1 MSLKMK
7 LFDAKSV
14 DAFWCAEFNYMARH
28 FLLTADGGSRG
39 NPGPA
44 GYGAV
49 ITENG
54 AIIAELYDFIGIGTN
69 NVAEYSGLIA
79 GLSAIHALDHEATVD
94 VKMDSK
100 LVVEQMSGRW
110 QIKHADMR
118 SLASD
123 ARAAHS
129 PNLVN
134 YTWIPRDENSHAD
147 RLANKALDLQ
157 VGGGEITSV
166 RKNFLTERLL
176 STEKATTIFL
186 IRHGETPLTPMK
198 KFSGDGPLN
207 PQLTETGLAQA
218 ERVAAAIA
226 ILKPETI
233 IASPL
238 NRTKQTAEAI
248 SRATG
253 LPINFDE
260 AWIECSFGIWDGMS
274 IQEVIDEY
282 PNDYQ
287 AWVSSTSFAPP
298 EGESYASVSLRIDEA
313 LEAIAATYPGQRV
326 AVVTHNGTIKTAA
339 KLAVGGPPES
349 IFHID
354 VSPCSITTISIWP
367 SDGLR
372 ALRSLNETSHLR

>member
-1 MSLKMK
+1 
-7 LFDAKSV
+7 
-14 DAFWCAEFNYMARH
+14 MARH

-44 GYGAV
+44 GYGSV

-54 AIIAELYDFIGIGTN
+54 KIIAELYDFIGVATN

-79 GLSAIHALDHEATVD
+79 GLTAIHEIDPTATID

-118 SLASD
+118 VLAHNPSL
-123 ARAAHS
+123 
-129 PNLVN
+129 VT

-147 RLANKALDLQ
+147 RLANKALDQ
-157 VGGGEITSV
+157 EAGGGEVIQIQ
-166 RKNFLTERLL
+166 KNYLTERLL
-176 STEKATTIFL
+176 SSEKATTIYL
-186 IRHGETPLTPMK
+186 IRHGETVLTPFK

-207 PQLTETGLAQA
+207 PELTSIGLAQA
-218 ERVAAAIA
+218 EKVAAAVA
-226 ILKPETI
+226 QLNPEVI

-238 NRTKQTAEAI
+238 KRTTQTAEAV

-253 LPINFDE
+253 LPITFEE
-260 AWIECSFGIWDGMS
+260 AWIECSFGIWDGLS
-274 IQEVIDEY
+274 IDEVKEKY
-282 PNDYQ
+282 PADYQ
-287 AWVSSTSFAPP
+287 AWLSSTGFAPP
-298 EGESYASVSLRIDEA
+298 EGESYDNVAIRVEA
-313 LEAIAATYPGQRV
+313 ALSQIVAEYPGQRV
-326 AVVTHNGTIKTAA
+326 AVITHNGTIKSAA
-339 KLAVGGPPES
+339 KVVIGGPAES

-354 VSPCSITTISIWP
+354 ISPCSITTVSIWP

-372 ALRSLNETSHLR
+372 ALRTLNEQAHLHS

>member
-1 MSLKMK
+1 
-7 LFDAKSV
+7 
-14 DAFWCAEFNYMARH
+14 MARH
-28 FLLTADGGSRG
+28 FHLTADGGSRG

-49 ITENG
+49 ITENDSV
-54 AIIAELYDFIGIGTN
+54 IAELYDFIGIGTN

-79 GLSAIHALDHEATVD
+79 GLSAIHALDQNATVD

-100 LVVEQMSGRW
+100 LVIEQMSGRW

-118 SLASD
+118 SLAND
-123 ARAAHS
+123 ARTAHS
-129 PNLVN
+129 PTLVT

-157 VGGGEITSV
+157 DGGGEIISV
-166 RKNFLTERLL
+166 RKNYLTERLL

-198 KFSGDGPLN
+198 RFSGDGPLN
-207 PQLTETGLAQA
+207 PQLTEEGLAQA
-218 ERVAAAIA
+218 GLVAAAVA
-226 ILKPETI
+226 ELKPEII

-238 NRTKQTAEAI
+238 NRTRQTAEAI

-260 AWIECSFGIWDGMS
+260 TWIECSFGIWDGLS
-274 IQEVIDEY
+274 IEEVKERY
-282 PNDYQ
+282 PADYQ
-287 AWVSSTSFAPP
+287 AWVSATEFAPP
-298 EGESYASVSLRIDEA
+298 EGESYEEVSIRIDA
-313 LEAIAATYPGQRV
+313 AMKAIVSAYPGQRV
-326 AVVTHNGTIKTAA
+326 AVVTHNGTIKSAA
-339 KLAVGGPPES
+339 KLAVGAPPES

-354 VSPCSITTISIWP
+354 ISPCSITRISIWP

>member
-1 MSLKMK
+1 
-7 LFDAKSV
+7 
-14 DAFWCAEFNYMARH
+14 MARR

-44 GYGAV
+44 GYGSV

-54 AIIAELYDFIGIGTN
+54 SIIAELYDFIGIATN

-79 GLSAIHALDHEATVD
+79 GLTAINAIDPAATID

-118 SLASD
+118 ALAQT
-123 ARAAHS
+123 ARAAHT
-129 PNLVN
+129 PALVS

-147 RLANKALDLQ
+147 RLANKALDQ
-157 VGGGEITSV
+157 QAGGGEVIQI
-166 RKNFLTERLL
+166 RKNYLTERLL
-176 STEKATTIFL
+176 TSEVSTTIFL

-198 KFSGDGPLN
+198 KFSGDGLLN
-207 PQLTETGLAQA
+207 PQLTEEGLAQA
-218 ERVAAAIA
+218 ELVAQAVAA
-226 ILKPETI
+226 LNPEVI

-238 NRTKQTAEAI
+238 NRTKQTAEAL

-253 LPINFDE
+253 LPVNYED
-260 AWIECSFGIWDGMS
+260 AWLECSFGIWDGMS
-274 IQEVIDEY
+274 IDEVKEKY
-282 PNDYQ
+282 PADYQ
-287 AWVSSTSFAPP
+287 SWVSSTGFAPP
-298 EGESYASVSLRIDEA
+298 QGESYDAVAMRIDEA
-313 LEAIAATYPGQRV
+313 LEKIVAMYPSQRV

-339 KLAVGGPPES
+339 KLAIGSPADS

-354 VSPCSITTISIWP
+354 ISPCSITTLSIWP

-372 ALRSLNETSHLR
+372 ALRTLNEQSHLR